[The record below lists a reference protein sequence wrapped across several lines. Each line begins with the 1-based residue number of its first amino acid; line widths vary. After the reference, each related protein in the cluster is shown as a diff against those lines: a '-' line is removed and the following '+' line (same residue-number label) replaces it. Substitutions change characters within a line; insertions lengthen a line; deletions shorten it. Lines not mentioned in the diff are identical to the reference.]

1 MSQVEHWFILDLRCN
16 NFFSLLIVTKKINF
30 FLVLTFQNFLVHFIY
45 FWKLR
50 YSLVVAFLSL
60 FTASEILHL
69 FAIFARLVQNE
80 SIIHILFHYYLWSSS
95 CCGNVGKLQFSTA
108 WLQGIVATLKDGY
121 GFIQC
126 ADRDLRV
133 FFHFSE
139 ALDPTHELKP
149 QDEVEFTVVQVCARK
164 PKALWLLPSLESM
177 EHSTSL
183 QMALFFFFSFP
194 KISQVELDSH
204 VTALIPFVSI
214 RRLKCFDANLF
225 K

>member
-16 NFFSLLIVTKKINF
+16 NFFSLLIVTKKNKF
-30 FLVLTFQNFLVHFIY
+30 FPSLNISEFSSAFYIFLKIEIFFSCGFFI
-45 FWKLR
+45 FV
-50 YSLVVAFLSL
+50 YSQWNS
-60 FTASEILHL
+60 SS

-149 QDEVEFTVVQVCARK
+149 QDEVEFTVVQVCAQK
-164 PKALWLLPSLESM
+164 PKALWLWPSLESM

-183 QMALFFFFSFP
+183 QMALFFFS
-194 KISQVELDSH
+194 
-204 VTALIPFVSI
+204 
-214 RRLKCFDANLF
+214 LF
-225 K
+225 LRYHKWN